1 MVAFVSELLR
11 ARLDGLVSIVDFF
24 AGGPALA
31 ESSPS
36 SPDASREEGWRSAP
50 GIGRWEALRL
60 RLVGGEEGDDIVILG
75 GEGRGGERMK
85 MRKMG

>member
-1 MVAFVSELLR
+1 
-11 ARLDGLVSIVDFF
+11 
-24 AGGPALA
+24 
-31 ESSPS
+31 
-36 SPDASREEGWRSAP
+36 
-50 GIGRWEALRL
+50 L